1 MMYQQTQEGKLK
13 LKKFEIDNMRYMATI
28 YNENGDDED
37 TPVVDRATMESLL
50 HGKHSYKVWNFQTQR
65 ECTGSFRI

>member
-1 MMYQQTQEGKLK
+1 
-13 LKKFEIDNMRYMATI
+13 MRYMATI
-28 YNENGDDED
+28 YNENGDNED
-37 TPVVDRATMESLL
+37 TPVVDRTTMNALL